1 MNINEISKINKNN
14 QIFFSII
21 ICCYNSE
28 EFIEETIKSIIKQT
42 YKNWE
47 IVIID
52 DGSFDST
59 RKIIQKYIEKKIPI
73 NYYYQNNKGYAS
85 ARNKGLE
92 LSKYDWLVIIDHDD
106 ICIEERLEIQN
117 KNIIENPTCN
127 LFFGDALYFNKIE
140 SFSKFE
146 NLKNKDKFLPHKLN
160 LKKTNAFKNLIIHG
174 CFIVSS
180 TVTFNKTIINEIGN
194 FNTKFKIVSD
204 YDFFLR
210 LSNEFNIY
218 CSNKII
224 SKWRIHEKQTTS
236 TKILL
241 YYKELS
247 QIFLNLIY
255 NKDINYKLKMI
266 IFYKLLINYCKI
278 IILILKNAGK

>member
-1 MNINEISKINKNN
+1 MNINESSKINRYN

-28 EFIEETIKSIIKQT
+28 EFIEETINSIINQT

-52 DGSFDST
+52 DGSFDTT

-73 NYYYQNNKGYAS
+73 NYYYQENNGYAS

-92 LSKYDWLVIIDHDD
+92 LSQYDWIVLIDHDD
-106 ICIEERLEIQN
+106 ICIKERLEIQN
-117 KNIIENPTCN
+117 KNIIENPSCT
-127 LFFGDALYFNKIE
+127 LFFGDALYFDKIKT
-140 SFSKFE
+140 FSKFE
-146 NLKNKDKFLPHKLN
+146 NLKDKDNLQPYKLDLNKS
-160 LKKTNAFKNLIIHG
+160 NALKNLIIHG

-180 TVTFNKTIINEIGN
+180 TVTFNKSVISQIGK
-194 FNTKFKIVSD
+194 FNTNLKINSD
-204 YDFFLR
+204 FDFFLR

-255 NKDINYKLKMI
+255 NKDLNYKLKMI
-266 IFYKLLINYCKI
+266 IFYKLLKNYCKI
-278 IILILKNAGK
+278 VILILKNAGK